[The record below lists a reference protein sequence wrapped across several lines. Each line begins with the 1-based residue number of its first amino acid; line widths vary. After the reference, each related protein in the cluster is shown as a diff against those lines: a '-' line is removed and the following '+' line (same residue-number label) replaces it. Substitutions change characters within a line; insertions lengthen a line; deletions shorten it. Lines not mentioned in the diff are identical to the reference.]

1 MFNNIYDLRELL
13 LRLDMLNIE
22 NTSVVCIDL
31 QEKLVNMLA
40 NSDLIANNAT
50 KLMKASYIL
59 NVDTI
64 ITEQYPKGLGSTI
77 ESINA
82 ITSFKK
88 YEKTSFSA
96 LEVLPELKE
105 NVVIFGIETH
115 ICVYQTVMD
124 LLEKGHNVYV
134 VSDCCASRSEINY
147 KTSLELMK
155 QFGAKITTLEIVLFE
170 LLKSSKHPNFKEVQA
185 LIK

>member
-1 MFNNIYDLRELL
+1 MFNNVYDLRELL

-31 QEKLVNMLA
+31 QEKLVNMLN
-40 NSDLIANNAT
+40 NSDLIANNTT
-50 KLMKASYIL
+50 KLMKAAHIL

-64 ITEQYPKGLGSTI
+64 ITEQYPKGLGYTI
-77 ESINA
+77 DSINA
-82 ITSFKK
+82 ITGFKK

-96 LEVLPELKE
+96 LEVLSELKQ

-134 VSDCCASRSEINY
+134 VADCCASRSELNY

-155 QFGAKITTLEIVLFE
+155 QQGVKIVTLEIVLFE
-170 LLKSSKHPNFKEVQA
+170 LLRSSKHPNFKEVQA